1 VILCPQVGLCAPQ
14 KPAHLLI
21 IEHAIE
27 VAVID
32 MKLTHQSHP
41 TGIAAIAPLLDGP
54 LRTSAEAM
62 AQGPAQPGL
71 TRPNPAPEPLVTG
84 GDTADAISCHQGQW
98 FAVQTKANAFNVAR
112 RHLTRQGF
120 LNFAPTSEATRR
132 QRGGFRTLQA
142 PLFPGYIFVASD
154 DQAQRWRAINS
165 TYGVSRIVSFS
176 GIPAPLPKGFIAALR
191 ARCDA
196 DGRILPEPEPPAF
209 TLGEDVRITVG
220 PFANLIGEILKVSC
234 DRRVVL
240 LLDLLGGKIR
250 VTVSNDHLTRLS

>member
-1 VILCPQVGLCAPQ
+1 MAIHPNAATWFLAQF
-14 KPAHLLI
+14 KPNSHL
-21 IEHAIE
+21 
-27 VAVID
+27 
-32 MKLTHQSHP
+32 
-41 TGIAAIAPLLDGP
+41 IAE
-54 LRTSAEAM
+54 R
-62 AQGPAQPGL
+62 
-71 TRPNPAPEPLVTG
+71 NLV
-84 GDTADAISCHQGQW
+84 
-98 FAVQTKANAFNVAR
+98 
-112 RHLTRQGF
+112 RQGF
-120 LNFAPTSEATRR
+120 ATFLPLQEDTLRR
-132 QRGGFRTLQA
+132 NGKFVTRMR

>member
-1 VILCPQVGLCAPQ
+1 
-14 KPAHLLI
+14 
-21 IEHAIE
+21 
-27 VAVID
+27 
-32 MKLTHQSHP
+32 MKLIHQDHP
-41 TGIAAIAPLLDGP
+41 SGIAAIAPLLDEP
-54 LRTSAEAM
+54 LRPSAKA
-62 AQGPAQPGL
+62 ASQGPTQPGL
-71 TRPNPAPEPLVTG
+71 TPPNREPEPLVTG
-84 GDTADAISCHQGQW
+84 GDTADAISCHPGQW

-120 LNFAPTSEATRR
+120 VNFAPTAEATRR

-154 DQAQRWRAINS
+154 DHAQRWRAINS

-209 TLGEDVRITVG
+209 SLGEDVRITVG
-220 PFANLIGEILKVSC
+220 PFANLIGEILKVSS

-250 VTVSNDHLTRLS
+250 VTVSHDQLTRLS